1 MQEFLA
7 FISSSASPSRHEPL
21 ILQRAAIT
29 PSQALRAPRPP
40 MSAAADDLARRIAAL
55 LPAPLP
61 PAVQKQ
67 QLSGVATAVLDA
79 GGRLGRAV
87 GDVFRR
93 LRIDD
98 TFYSSVPKQRRS
110 GAGRSAAGASS
121 ATKEGAS
128 GDCGEPLGAS
138 GRFGRAQGSMN
149 LSATYDSR
157 TNDVESSVV
166 ARGDLWRAEASH
178 SSSSNGG
185 AGDGANLF
193 LVQLGPVLF
202 VRDTT
207 LLFPVHLSKRHLIW
221 YGFERKNG
229 VHSVCPAYWS
239 AHKRWFFM
247 SMLCLNPFACS
258 FMDVQFPNGQLRY
271 VAGDGFTTR
280 AFLPL
285 RGGILQAHGK
295 FPGEKRLSFS
305 FKNRSGGS
313 VVPTVQWPDK
323 SLSLGLVQPLS
334 WRRSGQMLQPE
345 TQISICPT
353 IGGRHPGV
361 CMEVIHSA
369 NENVGVVC
377 GYSHTAS
384 PCAYASISIGR
395 SKLNGGAARS
405 GLVLRVDAPLHG
417 FGRPWFSVQMNSGIE
432 F

>member
-1 MQEFLA
+1 M
-7 FISSSASPSRHEPL
+7 P
-21 ILQRAAIT
+21 
-29 PSQALRAPRPP
+29 
-40 MSAAADDLARRIAAL
+40 AAADDLARRVAAF
-55 LPAPLP
+55 LPVPLP
-61 PAVQKQ
+61 PPPQKPH
-67 QLSGVATAVLDA
+67 QLTGVAAAVLDA
-79 GGRLGRAV
+79 GGRLGRAF

-98 TFYSSVPKQRRS
+98 AFYSGAPEQRRRN
-110 GAGRSAAGASS
+110 AGNGKNGGRTAARAPPAAGN
-121 ATKEGAS
+121 KEGSTAGG
-128 GDCGEPLGAS
+128 GDPLGGPS
-138 GRFGRAQGSMN
+138 GRFARSQGSMN

-166 ARGDLWRAEASH
+166 ARGDLWRAEASRN
-178 SSSSNGG
+178 SGGGGASGSAPGG

-221 YGFERKNG
+221 YGFERKVQWGALG
-229 VHSVCPAYWS
+229 VPSLLVSSQEMVLHVI
-239 AHKRWFFM
+239 M

-258 FMDVQFPNGQLRY
+258 FMDMQFPNGQLRY

-280 AFLPL
+280 AFLPI
-285 RGGILQAHGK
+285 GGGVLQAHGK
-295 FPGEKRLSFS
+295 FPGEKRISFS

-334 WRRSGQMLQPE
+334 WRRSGMMLQPA

-361 CMEVIHSA
+361 CTELIHSA
-369 NENVGVVC
+369 NENVSVVC
-377 GYSHTAS
+377 GYSHTSS
-384 PCAYASISIGR
+384 PSAHASISIGR
-395 SKLNGGAARS
+395 SKLNGGVARS
-405 GLVLRVDAPLHG
+405 GIVFRVDAPLHG
-417 FGRPWFSVQMNSGIE
+417 FGRPWCSVQMNSGIE

>member
-1 MQEFLA
+1 
-7 FISSSASPSRHEPL
+7 
-21 ILQRAAIT
+21 
-29 PSQALRAPRPP
+29 
-40 MSAAADDLARRIAAL
+40 MSAAADDLVRRVAAF
-55 LPAPLP
+55 LPMPQRP
-61 PAVQKQ
+61 PPPHKQ
-67 QLSGVATAVLDA
+67 QLSGVAAAVRDA

-98 TFYSSVPKQRRS
+98 TLFYSGLPNQRRS
-110 GAGRSAAGASS
+110 SAGKNNGGRPAPGAPSPG
-121 ATKEGAS
+121 KEGATGG
-128 GDCGEPLGAS
+128 GDPLGATGKFARS
-138 GRFGRAQGSMN
+138 QGSMN

-178 SSSSNGG
+178 SSGAGGSAPRSS
-185 AGDGANLF
+185 GDGANLF

-258 FMDVQFPNGQLRY
+258 FMDMQFPNGQLRY
-271 VAGDGFTTR
+271 VAGEGFTTR

-285 RGGILQAHGK
+285 GGGVLQAHGK
-295 FPGEKRLSFS
+295 FPGEKRISFS

-313 VVPTVQWPDK
+313 VVPMVQWPDN

-334 WRRSGQMLQPE
+334 WRRSGLMLQPA

-361 CMEVIHSA
+361 CMELIYSA
-369 NENVGVVC
+369 NENVGVIC

-384 PCAYASISIGR
+384 PSAHASISIGR

-405 GLVLRVDAPLHG
+405 GVVFRVDAPLHG
-417 FGRPWFSVQMNSGIE
+417 FGRPWFSVQMNSGVE

>member
-1 MQEFLA
+1 M
-7 FISSSASPSRHEPL
+7 SSIGDNLE
-21 ILQRAAIT
+21 
-29 PSQALRAPRPP
+29 
-40 MSAAADDLARRIAAL
+40 RRVAAL
-55 LPAPLP
+55 LPVPLP
-61 PAVQKQ
+61 PPPQKE
-67 QLSGVATAVLDA
+67 QLSGVAAAVLNA

-98 TFYSSVPKQRRS
+98 TFYSGTPRHRS
-110 GAGRSAAGASS
+110 NSGKNGRSSAAG
-121 ATKEGAS
+121 KEGVATG
-128 GDCGEPLGAS
+128 GDPLAAAAAS
-138 GRFGRAQGSMN
+138 GRFARSQGSMKM
-149 LSATYDSR
+149 SATYDSR

-178 SSSSNGG
+178 SSGSSVRRG
-185 AGDGANLF
+185 AGDGASLF

-207 LLFPVHLSKRHLIW
+207 LLFPLHLSKRHLIW

-239 AHKRWFFM
+239 AQRRCFFM
-247 SMLCLNPFACS
+247 SMICLNPFACS
-258 FMDVQFPNGQLRY
+258 FMDMQFPNGQLRY
-271 VAGDGFTTR
+271 VAGDGFTAR
-280 AFLPL
+280 AFLPVC
-285 RGGILQAHGK
+285 GGVLQGHGK

-323 SLSLGLVQPLS
+323 SLSLGLLQPLS
-334 WRRSGQMLQPE
+334 WRRSGLMLQPA

-353 IGGRHPGV
+353 IGGRNAGL
-361 CMEVIHSA
+361 CTELIHSA

-384 PCAYASISIGR
+384 PSAYASISVGR

-405 GLVLRVDAPLHG
+405 GSVFRVEAPLHN
-417 FGRPWFSVQMNSGIE
+417 FGRPWFSVQMNSGLE

>member
-1 MQEFLA
+1 
-7 FISSSASPSRHEPL
+7 
-21 ILQRAAIT
+21 
-29 PSQALRAPRPP
+29 
-40 MSAAADDLARRIAAL
+40 MSAAADDRARRAAAFR
-55 LPAPLP
+55 PAPLP
-61 PAVQKQ
+61 PPAQKQ
-67 QLSGVATAVLDA
+67 QLSGVAAAVLDA

-98 TFYSSVPKQRRS
+98 TFYSGGGGGGGGAPNRS
-110 GAGRSAAGASS
+110 WRDAGNNGGRPAAAGAPAAASREE
-121 ATKEGAS
+121 ATGGGAS
-128 GDCGEPLGAS
+128 S
-138 GRFGRAQGSMN
+138 GRFARAQGSMN

-157 TNDVESSVV
+157 THDVESSVV

-178 SSSSNGG
+178 SSSSSAG
-185 AGDGANLF
+185 AGGNGANNNLF

-221 YGFERKNG
+221 YGFERK
-229 VHSVCPAYWS
+229 
-239 AHKRWFFM
+239 
-247 SMLCLNPFACS
+247 S
-258 FMDVQFPNGQLRY
+258 FMDMQFPNGQLRY
-271 VAGDGFTTR
+271 VAGDGFTAR

-285 RGGILQAHGK
+285 RGGVLQAHGK

-305 FKNRSGGS
+305 FK
-313 VVPTVQWPDK
+313 D
-323 SLSLGLVQPLS
+323 
-334 WRRSGQMLQPE
+334 
-345 TQISICPT
+345 SICPT

-361 CMEVIHSA
+361 CVELIHSA
-369 NENVGVVC
+369 DDNVGVVC

-384 PCAYASISIGR
+384 SPASAYASISIGR

-405 GLVLRVDAPLHG
+405 GLAFRVDAPLLHG

>member
-1 MQEFLA
+1 
-7 FISSSASPSRHEPL
+7 
-21 ILQRAAIT
+21 
-29 PSQALRAPRPP
+29 
-40 MSAAADDLARRIAAL
+40 MSAAADDLARRVASFLPVPL
-55 LPAPLP
+55 LPP
-61 PAVQKQ
+61 PQKQ
-67 QLSGVATAVLDA
+67 HLSGVAAAVLDA

-98 TFYSSVPKQRRS
+98 TFYS
-110 GAGRSAAGASS
+110 GAQQIRGNAWKSDWSSAAGAP
-121 ATKEGAS
+121 AGKEGVAT
-128 GDCGEPLGAS
+128 GADPLVAAS
-138 GRFGRAQGSMN
+138 GRFARSQGSMN

-178 SSSSNGG
+178 SSSGGSAPRG
-185 AGDGANLF
+185 AGDGAPLF

-239 AHKRWFFM
+239 AHKRWLFM
-247 SMLCLNPFACS
+247 SMICLNPFACS
-258 FMDVQFPNGQLRY
+258 FMDMQFPNGQLRY

-280 AFLPL
+280 TFLPL
-285 RGGILQAHGK
+285 CGGILQAHGK
-295 FPGEKRLSFS
+295 FPGEKRISFS

-313 VVPTVQWPDK
+313 VIPMVRWPDK
-323 SLSLGLVQPLS
+323 SLSLGLVQALS
-334 WRRSGQMLQPE
+334 WRRSGQMLQPAL
-345 TQISICPT
+345 QISISPT
-353 IGGRHPGV
+353 IGGRHPGLR
-361 CMEVIHSA
+361 MELIHSA
-369 NENVGVVC
+369 NESVGVVC

-405 GLVLRVDAPLHG
+405 GLVLRVDTPLHT
-417 FGRPWFSVQMNSGIE
+417 FGQPWFSVQMNSGLE

>member
-1 MQEFLA
+1 
-7 FISSSASPSRHEPL
+7 
-21 ILQRAAIT
+21 
-29 PSQALRAPRPP
+29 
-40 MSAAADDLARRIAAL
+40 MSAAADDLARRVAAF
-55 LPAPLP
+55 LPVP
-61 PAVQKQ
+61 PPPPPQKQ
-67 QLSGVATAVLDA
+67 QLSGVAAAVLDA

-98 TFYSSVPKQRRS
+98 TFYSGGGGGGGVPKQRRRS
-110 GAGRSAAGASS
+110 AGKKKNGGRRSAAGASAAVS
-121 ATKEGAS
+121 KEGDTGG
-128 GDCGEPLGAS
+128 GDDPLGSS
-138 GRFGRAQGSMN
+138 GRFARAQGSMN

-178 SSSSNGG
+178 SSSSSSAAASASAPTG
-185 AGDGANLF
+185 AGAGYGANLF

-258 FMDVQFPNGQLRY
+258 FMDMQFPNGQLRY
-271 VAGDGFTTR
+271 VAGDGFTAR
-280 AFLPL
+280 AFLPV

-313 VVPTVQWPDK
+313 VVPMVQWPDK
-323 SLSLGLVQPLS
+323 SLSLGIVQALS
-334 WRRSGQMLQPE
+334 WRTSGLMLQPA

-361 CMEVIHSA
+361 CMELIHSA
-369 NENVGVVC
+369 NDNVGVVC

-384 PCAYASISIGR
+384 PSAYASISVCPIGR

-405 GLVLRVDAPLHG
+405 GLVFRVDAPLHG

>member
-1 MQEFLA
+1 
-7 FISSSASPSRHEPL
+7 
-21 ILQRAAIT
+21 
-29 PSQALRAPRPP
+29 
-40 MSAAADDLARRIAAL
+40 MSAAADDLVRRVAAF
-55 LPAPLP
+55 LPVPPLP
-61 PAVQKQ
+61 PPPQKPQ
-67 QLSGVATAVLDA
+67 QLSGVAAAVLDA

-98 TFYSSVPKQRRS
+98 TFYSGAPEQRW
-110 GAGRSAAGASS
+110 GNAGKNGRRPAAGAPL
-121 ATKEGAS
+121 AGKEGTTS
-128 GDCGEPLGAS
+128 GGAPLGAS
-138 GRFGRAQGSMN
+138 GRFARSQGSMN

-178 SSSSNGG
+178 SSGAGASASVPRG
-185 AGDGANLF
+185 AGDGTNLF

-258 FMDVQFPNGQLRY
+258 FMDMQFPNGQLRY

-280 AFLPL
+280 AFLPV
-285 RGGILQAHGK
+285 GGGVLQAHGK
-295 FPGEKRLSFS
+295 FPGEKRISFS
-305 FKNRSGGS
+305 FKNRSGSS
-313 VVPTVQWPDK
+313 VVPMVQWPDK
-323 SLSLGLVQPLS
+323 SLSLGFVQPLS
-334 WRRSGQMLQPE
+334 WRRSGLMLQPA

-361 CMEVIHSA
+361 CTELIHSV
-369 NENVGVVC
+369 NENVGVIY

-384 PCAYASISIGR
+384 PSAHASLS
-395 SKLNGGAARS
+395 
-405 GLVLRVDAPLHG
+405 VCPVVPLHLNKIS
-417 FGRPWFSVQMNSGIE
+417 PLEIL
-432 F
+432 

>member
-1 MQEFLA
+1 
-7 FISSSASPSRHEPL
+7 
-21 ILQRAAIT
+21 
-29 PSQALRAPRPP
+29 
-40 MSAAADDLARRIAAL
+40 MSAAADGLARRVAAF
-55 LPAPLP
+55 LPVPLP
-61 PAVQKQ
+61 PPSPSQKQ
-67 QLSGVATAVLDA
+67 QLSGVAAAVLDA
-79 GGRLGRAV
+79 GGRLGRAI

-98 TFYSSVPKQRRS
+98 TFYSGGGVPKQRRRNS
-110 GAGRSAAGASS
+110 GKNNGGRSSAAAAS
-121 ATKEGAS
+121 KEGATTRG
-128 GDCGEPLGAS
+128 GDPLGSS
-138 GRFGRAQGSMN
+138 GRFARAQGSMN

-157 TNDVESSVV
+157 TNEVESSVV

-178 SSSSNGG
+178 SSSSGG
-185 AGDGANLF
+185 AASGSAPTGAGAGYGANLF

-258 FMDVQFPNGQLRY
+258 FMDMQFPNGQLRY

-313 VVPTVQWPDK
+313 VVPMVQWPDK
-323 SLSLGLVQPLS
+323 SLSLGIVQALS
-334 WRRSGQMLQPE
+334 WRTSGLILQPAS
-345 TQISICPT
+345 QISICPT
-353 IGGRHPGV
+353 IGGHHPGV
-361 CMEVIHSA
+361 CMELIHSA
-369 NENVGVVC
+369 NDNVGVVC

-384 PCAYASISIGR
+384 PSAYASISIGR

-405 GLVLRVDAPLHG
+405 GLVFRVDAPLHG

>member
-1 MQEFLA
+1 M
-7 FISSSASPSRHEPL
+7 SS
-21 ILQRAAIT
+21 
-29 PSQALRAPRPP
+29 
-40 MSAAADDLARRIAAL
+40 AADDLARRVSAAF
-55 LPAPLP
+55 LPIP
-61 PAVQKQ
+61 PPQKQ
-67 QLSGVATAVLDA
+67 QLSGVAAAVLDA

-87 GDVFRR
+87 VDVFRR

-98 TFYSSVPKQRRS
+98 TFYSGAPQHQRRRS
-110 GAGRSAAGASS
+110 TAGKKNGRRPADGAPPSPG
-121 ATKEGAS
+121 KEGTT
-128 GDCGEPLGAS
+128 GAS
-138 GRFGRAQGSMN
+138 GRFARSQGSMN

-178 SSSSNGG
+178 SSGGGG
-185 AGDGANLF
+185 AIGSAPRSSGDGANLF

-258 FMDVQFPNGQLRY
+258 FMDMQFPNGQLKY
-271 VAGDGFTTR
+271 VAGDGFTAR

-285 RGGILQAHGK
+285 GGGILQAHGK
-295 FPGEKRLSFS
+295 FPGDKRVSFS
-305 FKNRSGGS
+305 FKNRSGAS
-313 VVPTVQWPDK
+313 IVPMVQWPDK

-334 WRRSGQMLQPE
+334 WRRSGLMLQPA

-353 IGGRHPGV
+353 IGGRQHGV
-361 CMEVIHSA
+361 CTELIHSA
-369 NENVGVVC
+369 NENVGVVF

-384 PCAYASISIGR
+384 PSAHASISIGR
-395 SKLNGGAARS
+395 SKLNGRAARS
-405 GLVLRVDAPLHG
+405 GVVLRVDAPLHG
-417 FGRPWFSVQMNSGIE
+417 FGRPWFSVQMSSGIE